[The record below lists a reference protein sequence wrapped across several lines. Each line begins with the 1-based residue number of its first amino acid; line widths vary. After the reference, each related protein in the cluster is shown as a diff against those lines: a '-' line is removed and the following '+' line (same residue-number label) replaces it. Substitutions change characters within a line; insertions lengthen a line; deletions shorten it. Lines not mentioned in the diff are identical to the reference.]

1 MEISSQKLKELV
13 IYQQSRQISNLFK
26 TFLNILEEIRTN
38 RYNIDDNTYSSLRK
52 KILDAGNSTSRE
64 MEELLSKFD
73 FYLTDES
80 ISRINNSDNKPEVKT
95 TNGS

>member
-1 MEISSQKLKELV
+1 MEISSVKLKELV

-26 TFLNILEEIRTN
+26 SFLSILEEIRQN
-38 RYNIDDNTYSSLRK
+38 RYNIDDNTYHCLRK

-80 ISRINNSDNKPEVKT
+80 ISRINNSDNKPEAKP
-95 TNGS
+95 TNGA